1 MVDTGAEHTVTL
13 TEAGRVFTWGDG
25 GVVQLGHDDEE
36 SQPAPRQVDARRF
49 AGEKVVFVAARG
61 RRTVAVTAGG
71 RLYTWGHGEYGQL
84 GHGDTGD
91 RLVPTLVG
99 AGAFWGSTVVMAA
112 CGDEHTL
119 VVTHDGAP
127 WACGLGGNGE
137 LGLND
142 APPGASGRVAKGG
155 KTRFENF

>member
-1 MVDTGAEHTVTL
+1 M
-13 TEAGRVFTWGDG
+13 FTWGDG

-71 RLYTWGHGEYGQL
+71 RLYTWGYGNFGQL
-84 GHGDTGD
+84 GHGDTGN

-99 AGAFWGSTVVMAA
+99 AGAFGRSAVVMAA
-112 CGDEHTL
+112 CGDLHTL
-119 VVTHDGAP
+119 VVTQDGAL
-127 WACGLGGNGE
+127 WACGGGGY
-137 LGLND
+137 G
-142 APPGASGRVAKGG
+142 
-155 KTRFENF
+155 